1 MSSAKP
7 NVFVAIRPELYK
19 RLFSP
24 AVDQQLRSAANLAF
38 NTENR
43 NLSATDLAAVI
54 GSYDAMVS
62 GWGTPAFTPEVLA
75 AKGKLRLVAH
85 SAGSVKHMVTEA
97 FFNKGLQLTHAAAA
111 IAPSVAEMS
120 LIITMMMLRSV
131 PQYMQLMRNNQ
142 PWDDASKVRT
152 GIELAGTRVGV
163 VGAGYTGRCFIQ
175 LLRAMNAEIWVY
187 DPFLT
192 DSRATEMG
200 VKKVELHALLK
211 ECPVVSLQAPS
222 TPETKHMIGKKE
234 LALLRDGA
242 IFINTARSW
251 LTDEAALFEALKTG
265 RFIAALDVFDQ
276 EPLPA
281 DSPFR
286 TLPNVYLTPHI
297 AGLSTQ
303 TSFRQGKFMA
313 DEIER
318 FFSGKPLQYQVTLP
332 MLKTMA

>member
-1 MSSAKP
+1 M
-7 NVFVAIRPELYK
+7 
-19 RLFSP
+19 
-24 AVDQQLRSAANLAF
+24 DQQFRAAANLTF

-43 NLSATDLAAVI
+43 NMSAADLVKVI

-75 AKGKLRLVAH
+75 AATKLRLVAH
-85 SAGSVKHMVTEA
+85 SAGSVKHMVTDA
-97 FFNKGLQLTHAAAA
+97 FFKKGLQLTHAAAA
-111 IAPSVAEMS
+111 IAPAVAEMS
-120 LIITMMMLRSV
+120 LILTMMMLRSV
-131 PQYMQLMRNNQ
+131 PQYIQMMRNNQ

-152 GIELAGTRVGV
+152 GIEVAGTRVGV
-163 VGAGYTGRCFIQ
+163 VGAGYTGRCFIK
-175 LLRAMNAEIWVY
+175 LLRAMEAEIWVY

-192 DSRATEMG
+192 ESRATEMG
-200 VKKVELHALLK
+200 VKKVELPALLK

-234 LALLRDGA
+234 LAMLRDGA

-265 RFIAALDVFDQ
+265 RFIAALDVFDE

-281 DSPFR
+281 NSPFR

-303 TSFRQGKFMA
+303 TSFRQGKLVA

-318 FFSGKPLQYQVTLP
+318 FFSGKPMQYQVTLA
-332 MLKTMA
+332 MLATMA

>member
-7 NVFVAIRPELYK
+7 NVYVAIRPELYK

-24 AVDQQLRSAANLAF
+24 AVDQQFRSAANLAF

-62 GWGTPAFTPEVLA
+62 GWGTPAFTPDVLA
-75 AKGKLRLVAH
+75 ATGKLRLVAH
-85 SAGSVKHMVTEA
+85 SAGSIKHMVTEA
-97 FFNKGLQLTHAAAA
+97 FFQKGIQLTHAAAA

-142 PWDDASKVRT
+142 PWDDAQKVRT

-192 DSRATEMG
+192 ESRAAELG

-211 ECPVVSLQAPS
+211 ECPVVSMQAPS

-265 RFIAALDVFDQ
+265 RFIAALDVFDE

-281 DSPFR
+281 NSPFR

-303 TSFRQGKFMA
+303 TSFRQGKLVA